1 MFAELTFLIVVAAL
15 ALPDLIV
22 RVFDIGW
29 RRRSSSR
36 PRVTSPRALPS

>member
-1 MFAELTFLIVVAAL
+1 MIAELIFLVVVAAL

-29 RRRSSSR
+29 RGRSSS
-36 PRVTSPRALPS
+36 PSRVISPRRLPS